1 MSRLFDPVRIKEL
14 ELRNRLFRSA
24 TVENF
29 GIEGMVTDSLLG
41 LYRELA
47 RGEAGLIF
55 TGGFFPEKAGQCF
68 PGQLGVHTEKTIPGL
83 KRLVQVVHENGGR
96 VAAQILHGGWFGRP
110 EVTGFQPKGPTGM
123 INPHTGLQVTELSGD
138 EVHEIVDAFVQAA
151 RRLIEAGFDA
161 IQLHGAH
168 SYVIS
173 SFLSPVTNRRRDEWG
188 GSPENRFRFVREIL
202 QGIRKGAGPDYPV
215 LIKLGLVDSHP
226 EGKPL
231 SEGIETARALEADG
245 IDAIEISEGLEE
257 KRAHHIRLDATTPY
271 YLHEAR
277 QARRV
282 LALPLILVG
291 GMRTLKDMEAVLDE
305 GIADAIS
312 MCRPFIMDPH
322 IVRKFREGLTDASKC
337 TSCNGCHQEMKQGN
351 MRCVLV

>member
-1 MSRLFDPVRIKEL
+1 MPRLFDPVNINGLEL
-14 ELRNRLFRSA
+14 ENRLFRSA
-24 TVENF
+24 TVENL

-55 TGGFFPEKAGQCF
+55 TGGLFPEKAGQSF
-68 PGQLGVHTEKTIPGL
+68 PGQLGAHADKTVPGL

-110 EVTGFQPKGPTGM
+110 ELTGFQPKGPTGT
-123 INPHTGLQVTELSGD
+123 INPHTGLQVQELAGD

-173 SFLSPVTNRRRDEWG
+173 SFLSPATNRRRDEWG
-188 GSPENRFRFVREIL
+188 GSPEKRLRFVREIL
-202 QGIRKGAGPDYPV
+202 KGIRKVAGPDYPV

-231 SEGIETARALEADG
+231 SEGIETARVLEADG
-245 IDAIEISEGLEE
+245 IGGIEISEGLEE
-257 KRAHHIRLDATTPY
+257 HRAHHIRLDATTPY

-322 IVRKFREGLTDASKC
+322 IVRKFREGLADESEC
-337 TSCNGCHQEMKQGN
+337 TSCNGCLQEMRRGT
-351 MRCVLV
+351 MRCILT

>member
-123 INPHTGLQVTELSGD
+123 INPHTGLQVHELSGD
-138 EVHEIVDAFVQAA
+138 EVHEIVDAFVRAA
-151 RRLIEAGFDA
+151 QRLIEAGFDA

-202 QGIRKGAGPDYPV
+202 QGIRKVAGADYPV
-215 LIKLGLVDSHP
+215 LIKLGVVDSHP

-231 SEGIETARALEADG
+231 SEGIETAKALEADG

-322 IVRKFREGLTDASKC
+322 IVRKFREGLTDASEC
-337 TSCNGCHQEMKQGN
+337 TSCNGCHEEMKQGN